1 MEIKNT
7 FLLKIN
13 HLEAKKRNLILNNRN
28 STYYLGIQKKM
39 IMADNGFMTSY
50 TCISLGLHPGKNQ
63 IRSQEGDI
71 ITTVK

>member
-28 STYYLGIQKKM
+28 STYYLGI
-39 IMADNGFMTSY
+39 
-50 TCISLGLHPGKNQ
+50 
-63 IRSQEGDI
+63 
-71 ITTVK
+71 